1 MLMAGFFLA
10 GPTFITV
17 FMIRSYQS
25 RRRQRL
31 LEKGSESRWSTDV
44 WSLIASNY
52 PELQERARL
61 RAVCKAARRI
71 DMKLPA
77 TGVGDT
83 TVRLVGLRL
92 GRSGAAAIMR
102 ALGRP
107 SNASVDELQLHSCR
121 LGVEGARVLAMGI
134 RANPWVLRGLSISE
148 DDIGPVGVTAL
159 REALA
164 GTWVDKLVL
173 DDVALGDDGACEL
186 AELLG
191 GDCRLT
197 ELSARD
203 NAITTRCAFVP
214 HVNPFDQ
221 QQQTETL
228 PPRAHTHAPAC
239 RSRVSSV
246 HVGSSGARALG
257 AALADNTS
265 LTSLDL
271 RGNGCGDEGALAL
284 SDVLAAGVRRATASA
299 TVAAAEAAR
308 ARALEA
314 GISFAG
320 GGAGG
325 GGDDAEG
332 GGDEDDEDDEGVES
346 GPTMLRVALGD
357 NGVSDAVRQRVSL
370 ELLEAAGA
378 APARGGGAGAGLA
391 PALVPPERIAV
402 AEF

>member
-10 GPTFITV
+10 GPTVITA
-17 FMIRSYQS
+17 FMIRSYQT

-31 LEKGSESRWSTDV
+31 LEKGSESRWSTEV

-52 PELQERARL
+52 PELQERVKL
-61 RAVCKAARRI
+61 RAVCKAARRLEI
-71 DMKLPA
+71 TLPA
-77 TGVGDT
+77 TGVGGT

-92 GRSGAAAIMR
+92 GRSGAAAVMR

-107 SNASVDELQLHSCR
+107 SNASVEELQLHSCR
-121 LGVEGARVLAMGI
+121 LGVIGARVLAAGI
-134 RANPWVLRGLSISE
+134 RANPWALRGLSVSE
-148 DDIGPVGVTAL
+148 DDLGPDGVAAL
-159 REALA
+159 REALV

-203 NAITTRCAFVP
+203 NAITTRCVYCYSNPMPCLHASASPRTTMPVP
-214 HVNPFDQ
+214 
-221 QQQTETL
+221 L
-228 PPRAHTHAPAC
+228 AHTYL
-239 RSRVSSV
+239 SRRPRC
-246 HVGSSGARALG
+246 SGARALG

-265 LTSLDL
+265 VTSLDL
-271 RGNGCGDEGALAL
+271 RGNGCGDAGALAL

-314 GISFAG
+314 GISLP
-320 GGAGG
+320 GAGG
-325 GGDDAEG
+325 GGGGGGEEG
-332 GGDEDDEDDEGVES
+332 GEEEDEEEDAIS
-346 GPTMLRVALGD
+346 GRTMLRVALGD

-378 APARGGGAGAGLA
+378 GPARGGGGGGAGGA